1 MKYRALRVMA
11 VVMKILAWVVLV
23 AGLIVSL
30 TTLFATG
37 LLSDSLGTTV
47 PLSARLF
54 AFLGMIAGTLVQ
66 FVFLMGAGEAI
77 SLLFDIE
84 SNTSMRPPV
93 THREEAM
100 KAA

>member
-23 AGLIVSL
+23 TGLMFSL
-30 TTLFATG
+30 ATLFATG
-37 LLSDSLGTTV
+37 LLTQSLGTTV

-54 AFLGMIAGTLVQ
+54 MFVGMVAGTLVE
-66 FVFLMGAGEAI
+66 FVFLLGSSEVI

-84 SNTSMRPPV
+84 ANTFQRPA
-93 THREEAM
+93 THQEEAM